1 MYERRI
7 FISLLFIYANTN
19 YRFKFDFFS
28 ILHDVSLLGVSI
40 GLLFLLKDETQ
51 HNQKLYI
58 AFAICTFFIILTNL
72 VLK

>member
-19 YRFKFDFFS
+19 YRFKLEFFS
-28 ILHDVSLLGVSI
+28 ILHDLSLFGVII
-40 GLLFLLKDETQ
+40 GLLFLFKEETEE
-51 HNQKLYI
+51 HRKLYVP
-58 AFAICTFFIILTNL
+58 FAICAFVLIITKV

>member
-7 FISLLFIYANTN
+7 FISLLFIYVNTN
-19 YRFKFDFFS
+19 YRFKFDFLS

-40 GLLFLLKDETQ
+40 GLLFLMKDETQ

-58 AFAICTFFIILTNL
+58 AFAICTFLIILTNL